1 VIEEKFTLFQKT
13 IEERIGSKVDEF
25 QKEIL
30 SRCSFLASI
39 SIELQRLNSEID
51 NKINFLKSIMYNS
64 EKSTLI
70 ALTTVFNDY
79 MENELIPNIDLILNM
94 NLEGITDIIK

>member
-1 VIEEKFTLFQKT
+1 MKENKIKEKFKIKT
-13 IEERIGSKVDEF
+13 EEL

-30 SRCSFLASI
+30 SRCSILASI
-39 SIELQRLNSEID
+39 SVELQRLNSEID
-51 NKINFLKSIMYNS
+51 NKINFLKSLMNNS

-79 MENELIPNIDLILNM
+79 MENELIPNIDLILNT
-94 NLEGITDIIK
+94 NLEGITNIFK

>member
-1 VIEEKFTLFQKT
+1 
-13 IEERIGSKVDEF
+13 
-25 QKEIL
+25 
-30 SRCSFLASI
+30 
-39 SIELQRLNSEID
+39 
-51 NKINFLKSIMYNS
+51 MYNS

-79 MENELIPNIDLILNM
+79 MENELIPNIDIILNM